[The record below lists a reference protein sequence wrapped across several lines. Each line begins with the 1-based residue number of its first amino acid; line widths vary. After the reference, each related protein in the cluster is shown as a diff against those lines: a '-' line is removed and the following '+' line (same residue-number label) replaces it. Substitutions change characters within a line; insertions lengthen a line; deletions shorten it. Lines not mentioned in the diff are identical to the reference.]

1 MIEPD
6 MEVHHHG
13 EALPVAALS
22 TMADSL
28 PGLGIVAAVPEA
40 PCPARTTLRMRTRT
54 QRKKRLL
61 PPSSPRLLRN
71 TDLRKTFHLLS
82 VIYKA

>member
-40 PCPARTTLRMRTRT
+40 PCPARTTLRMRT

-71 TDLRKTFHLLS
+71 TFHLLS